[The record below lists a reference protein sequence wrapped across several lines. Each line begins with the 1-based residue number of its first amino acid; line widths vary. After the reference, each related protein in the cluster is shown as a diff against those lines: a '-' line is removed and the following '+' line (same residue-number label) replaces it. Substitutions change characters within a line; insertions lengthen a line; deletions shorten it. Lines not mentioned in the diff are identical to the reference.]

1 MTITTKYSMGDT
13 AWLMQNNRP
22 VSITIY
28 AIAPGAH
35 TVDNYY
41 SNYYFSSCDQ
51 FVCEHGK
58 PNGGHAEYLLF
69 STKEAL
75 LAAL

>member
-1 MTITTKYSMGDT
+1 MTINTKYSMGDT

-41 SNYYFSSCDQ
+41 YNYYFSSYDQ
-51 FVCEHGK
+51 FVRGHGK
-58 PNGGHAEYLLF
+58 PDGGHAEYLLF
-69 STKEAL
+69 ATKEAL
-75 LAAL
+75 LATL